1 MVRVGVVTVADCE
14 LTASPLVGP
23 VGSKLFVVVQP
34 AKKIKL
40 ANNEMDRTKFPKSG
54 RMQQRIRHTRSL
66 TSALARQ

>member
-1 MVRVGVVTVADCE
+1 
-14 LTASPLVGP
+14 
-23 VGSKLFVVVQP
+23 VVQP

-54 RMQQRIRHTRSL
+54 RMHQRIRHTRSL